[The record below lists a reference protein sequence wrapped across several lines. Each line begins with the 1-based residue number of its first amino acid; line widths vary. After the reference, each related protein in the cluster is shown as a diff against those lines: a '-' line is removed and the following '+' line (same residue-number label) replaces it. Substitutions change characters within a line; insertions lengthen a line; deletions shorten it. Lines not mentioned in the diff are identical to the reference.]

1 MTHTDSDSA
10 STTPKS
16 PGLDVA
22 AVRAAL
28 RIVLDMQA
36 VGCAGYAEIGPNRA
50 PRVMLADHSGP
61 APLVTML
68 RRLEGHEYRV
78 IEHCASVQGEGRLYG
93 VHVWWVVHLD
103 AWPAVRDLLEGPSPA
118 AGDEAALDAIVDGL
132 APVPPRVPH
141 AVEVSKAAPLVTPTI
156 LAELSAEAA
165 LDTVA
170 SAG

>member
-1 MTHTDSDSA
+1 MNEI
-10 STTPKS
+10 KS

-68 RRLEGHEYRV
+68 RRLEGV
-78 IEHCASVQGEGRLYG
+78 S
-93 VHVWWVVHLD
+93 VWWVVQLD
-103 AWPAVRDLLEGPSPA
+103 AWPAVRDLLEGPTSA
-118 AGDEAALDAIVDGL
+118 AGDDAALDAIVDGL
-132 APVPPRVPH
+132 A
-141 AVEVSKAAPLVTPTI
+141 VEVAKAAPLVTPTI
-156 LAELSAEAA
+156 LAGLSAEAA